1 MFTNLQTAANF
12 CFFLSTLMTGWKG
25 AQSTL
30 AERERVKVWRSPAL
44 AGRETLAAQCIK
56 DRHPPHAARAPC
68 AGGTGGAE
76 QRSQGSI

>member
-1 MFTNLQTAANF
+1 
-12 CFFLSTLMTGWKG
+12 MTGWKG

-44 AGRETLAAQCIK
+44 AGHETLAAKCIK
-56 DRHPPHAARAPC
+56 DTPHTHAARAPC

-76 QRSQGSI
+76 QRAQGAI